1 MTESEEDCVP
11 EFSLDSIPKENL
23 DICRKFSQD
32 ETDLKYLCHILGAIP
47 YNCNDPSKVLRHCE
61 TLSDYK
67 FTDLFEEFEGKPTTD
82 YLRFYSDGTCFPC
95 RMDDYVS
102 SNHQESKPFRT
113 FKLKHDKIHDSAED
127 YVYINYLIEL
137 IWTCYDF
144 YHESPEEMIIRFV
157 PSTKIDGKMVLSLDG
172 LSSMKYNSVSID

>member
-11 EFSLDSIPKENL
+11 EFSLDIIPKENL

-67 FTDLFEEFEGKPTTD
+67 FTNLFEEFEGKPTTD
-82 YLRFYSDGTCFPC
+82 YLRFYSGDSCFVHK
-95 RMDDYVS
+95 MNDYVS
-102 SNHQESKPFRT
+102 SSEQSQPSRT

-127 YVYINYLIEL
+127 YVYIDCLVEI
-137 IWTCYDF
+137 IWNCYNF
-144 YHESPEEMIIRFV
+144 YHESPEEMNIRFV
-157 PSTKIDGKMVLSLDG
+157 PSNKIDGKMVLSLDG
-172 LSSMKYNSVSID
+172 LLSMKYNSVSID